1 MNFLTNHQCDALRT
15 LRETWAADEILI
27 VGAAALRY
35 QLGYEWRETHDLDL
49 AIVTS
54 IESHVVVLANLPG
67 WERDSRQE
75 QRWMAPHEVRIDIVP
90 ASAELVAAGEL
101 VWPGTGFRM
110 SLVGFQFAFEQG
122 DFAEVAAG
130 VSVLVASLPA
140 IIVLKMAAYLDRPA
154 EREKDLED
162 LAVIL
167 ERGVRADDE
176 GRYSEQ
182 VFDAG
187 LSYEEAGP
195 FVLGQRIAAVAGED
209 ERKLVSDFIRS
220 AQDPDVAPF
229 ILERLAALG
238 PATWSRDV
246 AEANLRL
253 QAFKSG
259 FDSGG

>member
-1 MNFLTNHQCDALRT
+1 
-15 LRETWAADEILI
+15 
-27 VGAAALRY
+27 
-35 QLGYEWRETHDLDL
+35 
-49 AIVTS
+49 
-54 IESHVVVLANLPG
+54 
-67 WERDSRQE
+67 
-75 QRWMAPHEVRIDIVP
+75 MAPHDVRIDIVP

-101 VWPGTGFRM
+101 VWPGTDFRM
-110 SLVGFQFAFEQG
+110 SLVGFQLAFEQG

-154 EREKDLED
+154 AREKDLED
-162 LAVIL
+162 LAV
-167 ERGVRADDE
+167 
-176 GRYSEQ
+176 
-182 VFDAG
+182 
-187 LSYEEAGP
+187 
-195 FVLGQRIAAVAGED
+195 
-209 ERKLVSDFIRS
+209 
-220 AQDPDVAPF
+220 